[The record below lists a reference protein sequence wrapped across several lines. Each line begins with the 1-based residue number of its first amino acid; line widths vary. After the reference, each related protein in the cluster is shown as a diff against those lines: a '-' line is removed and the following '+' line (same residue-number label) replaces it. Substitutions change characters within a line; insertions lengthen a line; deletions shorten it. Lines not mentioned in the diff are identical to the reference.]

1 MVENVWLGMSQPPLH
16 QPEEETY
23 AKTEECEEVKRTW
36 VLGELNQ
43 LLTYLYGSHPSLLGM

>member
-23 AKTEECEEVKRTW
+23 GKTEECEEVKRTW